1 MQASWVTTASKF
13 GAVARTRSRR
23 TLKAGG
29 IKQIK
34 ALAQTYQMPIIG
46 YTPETNGYPYNMMLG
61 DEHMRRESLDMIK
74 LAMDMAKEMNAGY
87 TLISAAHAGYLAPPN
102 VIWGRLAENLSELCE
117 YAENIGMDLILEPLT
132 PYESNVV
139 CNANDVL
146 HALALV
152 PSPRLF
158 SMVDICAPYVQA
170 EPVMSYFDKLGDK
183 LRHLHI
189 VDSDGASDTHYIPGE
204 GKMPLR
210 ELMRDI
216 IERGYEGYCTVE
228 LVTNVYEQSPDSMPA
243 RRWNAFARC
252 CRRMRDETLATI
264 GDNCVDIYPQLNKA
278 FSGGNAVNVAV
289 YCTRYGIQPGCIT
302 WVGDDDYGTKL
313 KQDSPAWASISA
325 MSIRNTALPHKL
337 RWNCTTMIPFLATTP
352 KA

>member
-1 MQASWVTTASKF
+1 MNAAITVVWWNINPSPGPATGRIQARSYPTNKGMFTCGHQRLPIEHAFRDASELGYDGIEIWGGRPHAF
-13 GAVARTRSRR
+13 APD
-23 TLKAGG
+23 LKAGG

-87 TLISAAHAGYLAPPN
+87 TLISAAHAGYLTPPN

-170 EPVMSYFDKLGDK
+170 EPVMSYFDKLGEK

-228 LVTNVYEQSPDSMPA
+228 LVTMYMNEPRLYA
-243 RRWNAFARC
+243 RQALERFRALLPE
-252 CRRMRDETLATI
+252 DE
-264 GDNCVDIYPQLNKA
+264 
-278 FSGGNAVNVAV
+278 
-289 YCTRYGIQPGCIT
+289 R
-302 WVGDDDYGTKL
+302 
-313 KQDSPAWASISA
+313 
-325 MSIRNTALPHKL
+325 
-337 RWNCTTMIPFLATTP
+337 
-352 KA
+352 

>member
-1 MQASWVTTASKF
+1 MKTGMFTCGHQRLPIEHAFRDASELGYDGIEIWGGRPHAF
-13 GAVARTRSRR
+13 ALD
-23 TLKAGG
+23 LKAGG

-87 TLISAAHAGYLAPPN
+87 TLISAAHAGYLTPPN

-216 IERGYEGYCTVE
+216 IDRGYDGYCTVE
-228 LVTNVYEQSPDSMPA
+228 LVTMYMNEPRLYA
-243 RRWNAFARC
+243 RQALERFRALLPE
-252 CRRMRDETLATI
+252 DE
-264 GDNCVDIYPQLNKA
+264 
-278 FSGGNAVNVAV
+278 
-289 YCTRYGIQPGCIT
+289 R
-302 WVGDDDYGTKL
+302 
-313 KQDSPAWASISA
+313 
-325 MSIRNTALPHKL
+325 
-337 RWNCTTMIPFLATTP
+337 
-352 KA
+352 

>member
-1 MQASWVTTASKF
+1 MKTGMFTCGHQRLPIEHAFRDASELGYDGIEIWGGRPHAF
-13 GAVARTRSRR
+13 APD
-23 TLKAGG
+23 LKAGG

-87 TLISAAHAGYLAPPN
+87 TLISAAHAGYLTPPN

-170 EPVMSYFDKLGDK
+170 EPVTVIDTMGAGDSFIAGFLCGWSAGMTLPQAIAQGTACAAK
-183 LRHLHI
+183 TIQYH
-189 VDSDGASDTHYIPGE
+189 GA
-204 GKMPLR
+204 
-210 ELMRDI
+210 
-216 IERGYEGYCTVE
+216 
-228 LVTNVYEQSPDSMPA
+228 
-243 RRWNAFARC
+243 W
-252 CRRMRDETLATI
+252 
-264 GDNCVDIYPQLNKA
+264 
-278 FSGGNAVNVAV
+278 
-289 YCTRYGIQPGCIT
+289 
-302 WVGDDDYGTKL
+302 
-313 KQDSPAWASISA
+313 
-325 MSIRNTALPHKL
+325 
-337 RWNCTTMIPFLATTP
+337 
-352 KA
+352 

>member
-1 MQASWVTTASKF
+1 MKTGMFTCGHQRLPIEHAFRDASELGYDGIEIWGGRPHAF
-13 GAVARTRSRR
+13 APD
-23 TLKAGG
+23 LKAGG

-87 TLISAAHAGYLAPPN
+87 TLISAAHAGYLTPPN

-132 PYESNVV
+132 
-139 CNANDVL
+139 
-146 HALALV
+146 
-152 PSPRLF
+152 
-158 SMVDICAPYVQA
+158 
-170 EPVMSYFDKLGDK
+170 
-183 LRHLHI
+183 LHI

-228 LVTNVYEQSPDSMPA
+228 LVTMYMNEPRLYA
-243 RRWNAFARC
+243 RQALERFRALLPE
-252 CRRMRDETLATI
+252 DE
-264 GDNCVDIYPQLNKA
+264 
-278 FSGGNAVNVAV
+278 
-289 YCTRYGIQPGCIT
+289 R
-302 WVGDDDYGTKL
+302 
-313 KQDSPAWASISA
+313 
-325 MSIRNTALPHKL
+325 
-337 RWNCTTMIPFLATTP
+337 
-352 KA
+352 

>member
-1 MQASWVTTASKF
+1 MLVAFALLVAGVASADARRVKLMAAMPAEERFERVLKVLDLPDTPPF
-13 GAVARTRSRR
+13 VARGGGYFDLGYLLRIDGTGEWVGHVGSKTRYIPLGPESLAYVMEQAGLESLPPAPDADPEDVKAAHKIDPRAYMLLPLPLLLILVAAR
-23 TLKAGG
+23 LLRPKPKIKIALPPSAAELKA
-29 IKQIK
+29 
-34 ALAQTYQMPIIG
+34 A
-46 YTPETNGYPYNMMLG
+46 
-61 DEHMRRESLDMIK
+61 DMIK

-87 TLISAAHAGYLAPPN
+87 TLISAAHAGYLTPPN

-216 IERGYEGYCTVE
+216 IDRGYEGYCTVE
-228 LVTNVYEQSPDSMPA
+228 LVTMYMNEPRLYA
-243 RRWNAFARC
+243 RQALERFRALLPE
-252 CRRMRDETLATI
+252 DE
-264 GDNCVDIYPQLNKA
+264 
-278 FSGGNAVNVAV
+278 
-289 YCTRYGIQPGCIT
+289 R
-302 WVGDDDYGTKL
+302 
-313 KQDSPAWASISA
+313 
-325 MSIRNTALPHKL
+325 
-337 RWNCTTMIPFLATTP
+337 
-352 KA
+352 